1 MLKIAITGN
10 IASGKSQVEKIL
22 AVEFPVYDTDKIAHE
37 ILNSLDDFYGNDVFT
52 NGKIDRKKLGVL
64 VFSNPDLKKKLEEII
79 HPKVKEQL
87 CNIFEKHKSEEFVF
101 VSVPLLFEAGFEKIF
116 DKIILVTTDE
126 NMRIERSMER
136 DGLTEKEALSRIKS
150 QINEAAKV
158 NRADYV
164 IKNDTDLKT
173 LKLRTDEVISKIRN
187 L

>member
-64 VFSNPDLKKKLEEII
+64 VFSNPDLKKKLEDII

-101 VSVPLLFEAGFEKIF
+101 VSVPLLFEAGFEKY
-116 DKIILVTTDE
+116 L
-126 NMRIERSMER
+126 
-136 DGLTEKEALSRIKS
+136 IK
-150 QINEAAKV
+150 
-158 NRADYV
+158 
-164 IKNDTDLKT
+164 LF
-173 LKLRTDEVISKIRN
+173 L
-187 L
+187 